1 MGGILYLIIYM
12 TMLPIVEAL
21 QKTDINILRNLFQNQ
36 GMLKPVAELFLKYE
50 SILMERIR
58 C

>member
-1 MGGILYLIIYM
+1 M

-36 GMLKPVAELFLKYE
+36 GMLKPVAELFIKYE
-50 SILMERIR
+50 FTLMEKISCR
-58 C
+58 